1 MHGHIVG
8 VQSAAALLEA
18 PEPVFRL
25 SSSCKLQD
33 IDDDDAMASH
43 LARRIS
49 AHPGHLLS
57 HARRVLLARRREDT
71 EELFGALVDLF
82 VATGPLGLD
91 LRRRLLSSTGDLLA
105 PLRRKYLYANLECG
119 LSPVAQVAC
128 HAALLTSG
136 TRGLGKAIVRF
147 GVG

>member
-49 AHPGHLLS
+49 AHPGHLQLS
-57 HARRVLLARRREDT
+57 ASDAEPWMPVK
-71 EELFGALVDLF
+71 AL
-82 VATGPLGLD
+82 LGL
-91 LRRRLLSSTGDLLA
+91 G
-105 PLRRKYLYANLECG
+105 
-119 LSPVAQVAC
+119 
-128 HAALLTSG
+128 
-136 TRGLGKAIVRF
+136 
-147 GVG
+147 